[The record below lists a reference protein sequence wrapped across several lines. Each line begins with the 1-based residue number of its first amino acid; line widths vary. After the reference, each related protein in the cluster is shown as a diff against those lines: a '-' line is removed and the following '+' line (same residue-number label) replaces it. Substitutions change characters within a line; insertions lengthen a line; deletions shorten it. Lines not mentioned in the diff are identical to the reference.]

1 MQLIRGLENLHTLDA
16 CVVSIGNFDG
26 VHLAHQNI
34 LQSLIGKAKALNTS
48 SVVISFYPHPS
59 YFFGKKHSLINS
71 FREKYNLLQ
80 QLGVDK
86 LLLIHFDNNFA
97 NLSAK
102 DFIEKIL
109 IKKLQT
115 KHIIVGD
122 DFRFGKN
129 ASGNIEMLRQHIFAT
144 QISAKSINNNRIS
157 SSNIRNLLK
166 NGNIQDANIL
176 LGYDFYLSGKVVSG
190 KQLGKKIGV
199 PTANINLKN
208 RILPLSGVFIAKVI
222 IDENEFSGVV
232 NIGLKPT
239 IKDNLKSSVE
249 MHIFDFN
256 DNIYGKTIKIIP
268 KEKLRDEQKFNS
280 IDDLVLQ
287 IKKDILLAKTKV

>member
-1 MQLIRGLENLHTLDA
+1 
-16 CVVSIGNFDG
+16 
-26 VHLAHQNI
+26 
-34 LQSLIGKAKALNTS
+34 
-48 SVVISFYPHPS
+48 
-59 YFFGKKHSLINS
+59 
-71 FREKYNLLQ
+71 
-80 QLGVDK
+80 
-86 LLLIHFDNNFA
+86 
-97 NLSAK
+97 
-102 DFIEKIL
+102 
-109 IKKLQT
+109 
-115 KHIIVGD
+115 
-122 DFRFGKN
+122 
-129 ASGNIEMLRQHIFAT
+129 
-144 QISAKSINNNRIS
+144 
-157 SSNIRNLLK
+157 
-166 NGNIQDANIL
+166 L

-222 IDENEFSGVV
+222 IDENEFGGVV